1 MYAALECKPSLNLSR
16 KHDEKKNFISRGL
29 QSSKY
34 GKQSFLEKTLL
45 HDLCTEHSDYH
56 FALMDKSLENKK
68 RQTSTSSM
76 KFSKGVHCFIK
87 QGYSI

>member
-1 MYAALECKPSLNLSR
+1 M
-16 KHDEKKNFISRGL
+16 FIPEWLHKL
-29 QSSKY
+29 QIH
-34 GKQSFLEKTLL
+34 KQSFLEKTLL
-45 HDLCTEHSDYH
+45 HDLCTEHSDYY

-68 RQTSTSSM
+68 HQTSTSSM